1 MEKVGKEE
9 RVTQEMGR
17 GQWRGP
23 SRRAPGA
30 EAGKKEETKNKR
42 RKTKGQWESIPLTPT
57 SLNFG
62 VAVVTAS
69 KGQGRGERVGLGPEG
84 QPGLRPLFWG
94 ALPGRGTKAGA
105 GGASSAP
112 SLGILRTH

>member
-84 QPGLRPLFWG
+84 QPRLRPLFWG
-94 ALPGRGTKAGA
+94 AAVWGFAL
-105 GGASSAP
+105 
-112 SLGILRTH
+112 